1 MVGNDKNLIDSLE
14 KLRKKIYDDTADVL
28 IEGLKEGKIS
38 MQDSEKM
45 ARFVNTIVPVIK
57 NKSEAVTFLD
67 MLMKRWDVYKNVC
80 TIIKYQQKEEET
92 QEKLQQIQQKLY
104 QFTSKI

>member
-1 MVGNDKNLIDSLE
+1 
-14 KLRKKIYDDTADVL
+14 
-28 IEGLKEGKIS
+28 
-38 MQDSEKM
+38 
-45 ARFVNTIVPVIK
+45 
-57 NKSEAVTFLD
+57 